1 MSEDDN
7 ASGDGRMG
15 EDDMVRDDGTNGVET
30 GERQARHQAK
40 QQRLKEK
47 VDASIARATTDK
59 GLLLV
64 VTGDGKG
71 KSTAGFGVVARA
83 VGHGLKAAVCQFIK
97 GTWECGERNL
107 LAGHGVEFSVMGT
120 GFTWDTQNRA
130 TDIAAATV
138 VWADALRFLRDPS
151 IDVVLLD
158 ELTYMVAYDYIPL
171 EQVLTA
177 LRERPPMQHVVIT
190 GRGCPR
196 ELIDLADT
204 VSRVQSVKHAYEAG
218 VRVQKGIDW

>member
-171 EQVLTA
+171 EQVLVA